1 MCGCETWATTKYLLS
16 RLDAFDTWALREI
29 LRIPYTRHVSMWKSE
44 EPLVVHRFLTWWL
57 IDVCGSL
64 AILLVVHLARTTT
77 EPLQRVSDKY
87 RPTGSDQQENLATV
101 GSVQLR
107 QTLAIWSL
115 ASRLPGVRPVL
126 EMNGDIL
133 WTQQRSSRVRSE
145 RKRRTLLTVNYCLSN
160 RHSCSM
166 PTKTQDWKCFSVH
179 LFLVV
184 GKVDMIN
191 HIFRILFSWKLLS
204 AYFAEIWLLST
215 LLSTV
220 VTAKCETEC
229 IRNTNVCF
237 FQCMHAGQVSQHFN
251 LHPNCEL

>member
-1 MCGCETWATTKYLLS
+1 MCGCEIWATTKYLLS

-29 LRIPYTRHVSMWKSE
+29 LRIPYTRHVLMWKSE

-145 RKRRTLLTVNYCLSN
+145 RKRRTLLTVNYA
-160 RHSCSM
+160 
-166 PTKTQDWKCFSVH
+166 Q
-179 LFLVV
+179 LF
-184 GKVDMIN
+184 N
-191 HIFRILFSWKLLS
+191 
-204 AYFAEIWLLST
+204 ANQ
-215 LLSTV
+215 
-220 VTAKCETEC
+220 
-229 IRNTNVCF
+229 NTGLEV
-237 FQCMHAGQVSQHFN
+237 
-251 LHPNCEL
+251 L